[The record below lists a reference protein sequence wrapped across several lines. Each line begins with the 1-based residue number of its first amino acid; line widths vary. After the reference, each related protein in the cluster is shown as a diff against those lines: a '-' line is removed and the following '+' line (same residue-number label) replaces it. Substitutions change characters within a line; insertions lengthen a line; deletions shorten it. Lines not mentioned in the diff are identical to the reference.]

1 MPPENSSSTRATTT
15 TATGAE
21 TRRARH
27 ANRGENRAG
36 GRRARRRELTVEDV
50 NVVDRPQLT
59 KAVGGT
65 VVGNAMEWYDFGIYG
80 YLAVTMGQV
89 FFPADDPGAQLL
101 ASLAAFAVSFLMR
114 PLGGL
119 VFGPLGDRI
128 GRQRTLAITMLMMA
142 SGTFVIGL
150 LPTFDQV
157 GVLAPVLLVLMRVI
171 QGFSTGGEY
180 AGATTFVTEYA
191 PDRRRGF
198 LSSLLDVGSYLGFA
212 VGAATVSIFQLTLGE
227 TAMLDGGWRWP
238 FLIAGP
244 IGLIGL
250 YFRLRI
256 EESPQFEASQAMR
269 ENADDTGSS
278 KDGAA
283 EPRLGLV
290 GIVRAHWRELLVA
303 MFLVAAANTVGYA
316 LTSYMPTYLTDTLG
330 YDALHGT
337 VLTIPVLI
345 AMSAGIPFTGRLS
358 DRFGRRPVLAAAAV
372 GTIVLMIPAFSLLA
386 VGALWS
392 TVLGL
397 CLVALCV
404 MPYVAN
410 LASSLPALFP
420 TASRYGAMG
429 VAYNFAVAIFGGTTP
444 LLVQGLIELTGQE
457 LVPAWYLM
465 FFSVLGLIAIWRMP
479 ETAGR
484 PMLGSMPNVQSAAEA
499 EALVAGQHENDR
511 LDLDA
516 LPFDAVSAGAA
527 STDSAPPDATPG
539 PEADSLEPSR

>member
-1 MPPENSSSTRATTT
+1 MPPEASSPQQSDHRPDHA
-15 TATGAE
+15 AESGAG
-21 TRRARH
+21 R
-27 ANRGENRAG
+27 
-36 GRRARRRELTVEDV
+36 RRARRRELTVADV
-50 NVVDRPQLT
+50 NVVDPPQLR
-59 KAVGGT
+59 KAVSGT

-89 FFPADDPGAQLL
+89 FFPAEDPGAQLL

-119 VFGPLGDRI
+119 VFGPLGDKI
-128 GRQRTLAITMLMMA
+128 GRQRTLAVTMLMMA
-142 SGTFVIGL
+142 AGTFVIGL
-150 LPTFDQV
+150 LPSFEQV
-157 GVLAPVLLVLMRVI
+157 GVLAPVLLVLMRMI

-212 VGAATVSIFQLTLGE
+212 VGAATVSIFQIALGE
-227 TAMLDGGWRWP
+227 QGMLDGGWRWP

-250 YFRLRI
+250 YFRLKI
-256 EESPQFEASQAMR
+256 EESPQFEASQALR
-269 ENADDTGSS
+269 EKTEAAASS
-278 KDGAA
+278 SGDAAA

-290 GIVRAHWRELLVA
+290 GIVRAHWRELAIA

-345 AMSAGIPFTGRLS
+345 AMSAGIPWTGRLS
-358 DRFGRRPVLAAAAV
+358 DRFGRRPVLATAAIA
-372 GTIVLMIPAFSLLA
+372 TIVLMIPAFSLLA
-386 VGALWS
+386 VGELWS
-392 TVLGL
+392 TILGL

-444 LLVQGLIELTGQE
+444 LLVQGLIQLTGQDM
-457 LVPAWYLM
+457 VPAWYLM

-484 PMLGSMPNVQSAAEA
+484 PMLGSMPNVQSEQEAAE
-499 EALVAGQHENDR
+499 LVAGQHDNDR
-511 LDLDA
+511 LDLEA
-516 LPFDAVSAGAA
+516 LPFDDTVS
-527 STDSAPPDATPG
+527 SSATPDPDAGT
-539 PEADSLEPSR
+539 LTPSR

>member
-1 MPPENSSSTRATTT
+1 MPPGTSSPK
-15 TATGAE
+15 
-21 TRRARH
+21 
-27 ANRGENRAG
+27 
-36 GRRARRRELTVEDV
+36 RELTVADV
-50 NVVDRPQLT
+50 NVVDPPKLRR
-59 KAVGGT
+59 AVSGT
-65 VVGNAMEWYDFGIYG
+65 VVGNTMEWYDFGIYG

-89 FFPADDPGAQLL
+89 FFPAEDPGAQLL
-101 ASLAAFAVSFLMR
+101 ASLAAFAVSFLVR

-128 GRQRTLAITMLMMA
+128 GRQRTLAVTMLMMA
-142 SGTFVIGL
+142 GGTFAIGL
-150 LPTFDQV
+150 LPTFEQV
-157 GVLAPVLLVLMRVI
+157 GVLSPVLLVLLRMV

-198 LSSLLDVGSYLGFA
+198 LASLLDVGSYLGFA
-212 VGAATVSIFQLTLGE
+212 VGAGTVSIFQVILGE
-227 TAMLDGGWRWP
+227 AAMLDGGWRWP

-244 IGLIGL
+244 IGLVGL

-256 EESPQFEASQAMR
+256 EESPQFEANQALR
-269 ENADDTGSS
+269 EQVATAGSGDDAVT
-278 KDGAA
+278 

-290 GIVRAHWRELLVA
+290 GIVRAHWRALVIA

-337 VLTIPVLI
+337 VLTIPVLV
-345 AMSAGIPFTGRLS
+345 AMSAGIPLTGRMS
-358 DRFGRRPVLAAAAV
+358 DRFGRRPVLATAAIA
-372 GTIVLMIPAFSLLA
+372 TIVLMIPAFSLLA
-386 VGALWS
+386 IGSLWS

-444 LLVQGLIELTGQE
+444 LLVQALIELTGQGM
-457 LVPAWYLM
+457 VPAWYLM
-465 FFSVLGLIAIWRMP
+465 FFSVLGLVAIWRMP

-484 PMLGSMPNVQSAAEA
+484 PMPGSMPNVQSEQEAAE
-499 EALVAGQHENDR
+499 LVAGQHDNDR
-511 LDLDA
+511 LDLAA
-516 LPFDAVSAGAA
+516 LPFDSTAFDSTA
-527 STDSAPPDATPG
+527 SDSTAFDATPD
-539 PEADSLEPSR
+539 PDEDALTRSR

>member
-1 MPPENSSSTRATTT
+1 MPPEASSPKRATPTV
-15 TATGAE
+15 ATGADE
-21 TRRARH
+21 HRPRREH
-27 ANRGENRAG
+27 RGDGRAG
-36 GRRARRRELTVEDV
+36 RRVRRRELTVEDV
-50 NVVDRPQLT
+50 NVVDRPQLR
-59 KAVGGT
+59 KAVTGT

-119 VFGPLGDRI
+119 VFGPLGDKI
-128 GRQRTLAITMLMMA
+128 GRQRTLAVTMLMMA
-142 SGTFVIGL
+142 AGTFAIGL
-150 LPTFDQV
+150 LPTFEQV
-157 GVLAPVLLVLMRVI
+157 GVLAPVLLVLLRMV

-198 LSSLLDVGSYLGFA
+198 LASLLDVGSYLGFA
-212 VGAATVSIFQLTLGE
+212 IGAATVSIFQLTLGE
-227 TAMLDGGWRWP
+227 AAMLDGGWRWP

-256 EESPQFEASQAMR
+256 EESPQFEANQALR
-269 ENADDTGSS
+269 EDAAAA
-278 KDGAA
+278 GAGA
-283 EPRLGLV
+283 PTEPRLGLA
-290 GIVRAHWRELLVA
+290 GIVRAHWRELLIA
-303 MFLVAAANTVGYA
+303 LFLVAAANTVGYA

-337 VLTIPVLI
+337 VLTIPVLV
-345 AMSAGIPFTGRLS
+345 AMSAGIPLTGRLS
-358 DRFGRRPVLAAAAV
+358 DRFGRRPVLAVAAIA
-372 GTIVLMIPAFSLLA
+372 TIVLMIPAFSLLA

-392 TVLGL
+392 TILGL

-444 LLVQGLIELTGQE
+444 LLVQGLIELTGQDM
-457 LVPAWYLM
+457 VPAWYLM

-484 PMLGSMPNVQSAAEA
+484 PMLGSMPNVQSDEEAA
-499 EALVAGQHENDR
+499 ALVAGQHENDR

-516 LPFDAVSAGAA
+516 LPFA
-527 STDSAPPDATPG
+527 TAPVDPTPH
-539 PEADSLEPSR
+539 PEAGTVEAGTLETSR